1 LKNIGSRIIKG
12 RPEDG
17 IMTRGMP
24 LLVRFFTKLVFDI
37 LPAALASVIGGFL
50 FTHYDWGQVRAPA
63 AAVEQASPASAE
75 MMQLVRDE
83 HAVVASYLKAQV
95 AAERDRLAAEDAAAA
110 EAAGSAAGDASAPAA
125 PGGAASAAIEATPLA
140 PLVHEPSRPFA
151 PIAAAPPLHTPLV
164 IAQAEPNQTVEPPG
178 YEPAPLLAATINIKD
193 HVVSTTQHAF
203 AVITNIPSWIATLG
217 GRISGERANDA
228 PAGRF
233 EGEAG

>member
-1 LKNIGSRIIKG
+1 
-12 RPEDG
+12 
-17 IMTRGMP
+17 MTRGMP
-24 LLVRFFTKLVFDI
+24 LLVRFFSKLVLDI

-50 FTHYDWGQVRAPA
+50 FTHYDWSGIRAPA
-63 AAVEQASPASAE
+63 PAAERAAPASAE

-110 EAAGSAAGDASAPAA
+110 EAAGDASGPGA
-125 PGGAASAAIEATPLA
+125 PGGAVIAAIEAKPLA
-140 PLVHEPSRPFA
+140 PLVQEPSRPFT

-203 AVITNIPSWIATLG
+203 AVITSIPSWIATLG
-217 GRISGERANDA
+217 GRISGARANDA

-233 EGEAG
+233 EREAS